1 MTLLVLDTAQGLC
14 TVALGRDGRV
24 IASRSEPM
32 TRGHQERLPVLVE
45 AVLAEA
51 GIPASALK
59 VVAATRGPG
68 SFTGLRVGLAFAQGL
83 AAATGA
89 RPIGLSSL
97 DALAV
102 DGFHGAN
109 HLDPDHAMPV
119 CAIMDARREQVYMAL
134 WSPFELEEGRGIPD
148 PSVGAHRLMAAQPL
162 GLEMARDRLLDSV
175 IPPYVLVGSGAF
187 LLEDMGPV
195 YGLPCEGPSPEALV
209 GLATLQASDA
219 DPTGLEPLYLRAP
232 DATPPTRLPGQ
243 PRPDRA

>member
-14 TVALGRDGRV
+14 TVALGREARV
-24 IASRSEPM
+24 VASRSEAM

-51 GIPASALK
+51 GIPASALE

-102 DGFHGAN
+102 QA
-109 HLDPDHAMPV
+109 HLAESDSPSPIAAV
-119 CAIMDARREQVYMAL
+119 MDARRGQVYLAL
-134 WSPFELEEGRGIPD
+134 WGPVDDVGEIDPALARAPMQAAGAMTIEDATALLGASSP
-148 PSVGAHRLMAAQPL
+148 Q
-162 GLEMARDRLLDSV
+162 ARV
-175 IPPYVLVGSGAF
+175 IGSGAH
-187 LLEDMGPV
+187 LITPEPSDAGPV
-195 YGLPCEGPSPEALV
+195 EGPDPAALV
-209 GLATLQASDA
+209 HLTTIRAGQA

-243 PRPDRA
+243 PRPERV

>member
-14 TVALGRDGRV
+14 TVALGQDGRV

-45 AVLAEA
+45 TVLAEA
-51 GIPASALK
+51 GIPASVLE

-102 DGFHGAN
+102 QA
-109 HLDPDHAMPV
+109 HLAAPDSLSPIAAM
-119 CAIMDARREQVYMAL
+119 MDARRGQVYLAL
-134 WSPFELEEGRGIPD
+134 WGAADRSGEVDPALARALMQAAGAMTIEDAASLLNTSSPEVR
-148 PSVGAHRLMAAQPL
+148 
-162 GLEMARDRLLDSV
+162 V
-175 IPPYVLVGSGAF
+175 IGSGAHLF
-187 LLEDMGPV
+187 APASSHAGQV
-195 YGLPCEGPSPEALV
+195 EGPDPQALV
-209 GLATLQASDA
+209 HLATIRAGQA
-219 DPTGLEPLYLRAP
+219 DPTGLDPLYLRAP

-243 PRPDRA
+243 PRPDRV

>member
-51 GIPASALK
+51 GIPASGLT

-89 RPIGLSSL
+89 RPLGLSSL

-102 DGFHGAN
+102 QA
-109 HLDPDHAMPV
+109 HLAAPDDASPIAAV
-119 CAIMDARREQVYMAL
+119 MDARRGQVYLAL
-134 WSPFELEEGRGIPD
+134 WEAGEGEHD
-148 PSVGAHRLMAAQPL
+148 PAVNRPLSHGPLPVSLDDAAAFVATRLKPV
-162 GLEMARDRLLDSV
+162 RR
-175 IPPYVLVGSGAF
+175 IGSGAT
-187 LLEDMGPV
+187 LVGDSGPATMV
-195 YGLPCEGPSPEALV
+195 VEGPDPGALV
-209 GLATLQASDA
+209 HLATIRALQP
-219 DPTGLEPLYLRAP
+219 DPVGLDPLYLRAP

>member
-45 AVLAEA
+45 AVLADA
-51 GIPASALK
+51 DIPASALE

-102 DGFHGAN
+102 QAY
-109 HLDPDHAMPV
+109 LAAPESPSPIAAV
-119 CAIMDARREQVYMAL
+119 MDARRGQVYLAL
-134 WSPFELEEGRGIPD
+134 WEAGESDQD
-148 PSVGAHRLMAAQPL
+148 PAVSRPLSHGPLPMSLDEAVAFVATRPTPVRRL
-162 GLEMARDRLLDSV
+162 
-175 IPPYVLVGSGAF
+175 GSGA
-187 LLEDMGPV
+187 
-195 YGLPCEGPSPEALV
+195 ALV
-209 GLATLQASDA
+209 GESGPGVMVVEGPDPAALVHLATIRAEQA

-243 PRPDRA
+243 PRPDRV

>member
-45 AVLAEA
+45 AVLAET
-51 GIPASALK
+51 GISVSALQ

-102 DGFHGAN
+102 QA
-109 HLDPDHAMPV
+109 HLAAPESPSPIAAV
-119 CAIMDARREQVYMAL
+119 MDARRGQVYLAL
-134 WSPFELEEGRGIPD
+134 WQAGEGDHDSATNRTLIHGPVPMGLD
-148 PSVGAHRLMAAQPL
+148 DAA
-162 GLEMARDRLLDSV
+162 A
-175 IPPYVLVGSGAF
+175 LVATGTLPALCIGSGAA
-187 LLEDMGPV
+187 LVGELGPGTTV
-195 YGLPCEGPSPEALV
+195 VEGPNPEALV
-209 GLATLQASDA
+209 HLATIRA
-219 DPTGLEPLYLRAP
+219 DQPDSVGLDPLYLRAP

>member
-24 IASRSEPM
+24 IAARSEPM

-45 AVLAEA
+45 AVLADA
-51 GIPASALK
+51 GIPASALE

-102 DGFHGAN
+102 QAY
-109 HLDPDHAMPV
+109 LAAPDSPSPIAAV
-119 CAIMDARREQVYMAL
+119 MDARRGQVYLAL
-134 WSPFELEEGRGIPD
+134 WEAVDDSGEIDPALARAPMQAAGAITIEDATALLSASSPQVR
-148 PSVGAHRLMAAQPL
+148 
-162 GLEMARDRLLDSV
+162 V
-175 IPPYVLVGSGAF
+175 IGSGAH
-187 LLEDMGPV
+187 LITPASSDAGQVGGP
-195 YGLPCEGPSPEALV
+195 GAEALV
-209 GLATLQASDA
+209 HLTTNRAGQAN
-219 DPTGLEPLYLRAP
+219 PTGLEPLYLRAP

-243 PRPDRA
+243 PRPDRV

>member
-14 TVALGRDGRV
+14 TVALGREGRV

-45 AVLAEA
+45 AVLDEA
-51 GIPASALK
+51 GLPASDLA

-102 DGFHGAN
+102 QAHRARPD
-109 HLDPDHAMPV
+109 DPAPIAAV
-119 CAIMDARREQVYMAL
+119 MDARRGQVYLAFWGPFGTGGDIDPAL
-134 WSPFELEEGRGIPD
+134 ERPLLHAAGAMTIGDAATLLNASRPPGR
-148 PSVGAHRLMAAQPL
+148 
-162 GLEMARDRLLDSV
+162 V
-175 IPPYVLVGSGAF
+175 IGSGAP
-187 LLEDMGPV
+187 LVGHGWREAGGADGPD
-195 YGLPCEGPSPEALV
+195 PEALV
-209 GLATLQASDA
+209 QLATIRGDRTDSV
-219 DPTGLEPLYLRAP
+219 GLEPLYLRAP

-243 PRPDRA
+243 PRPDRL

>member
-24 IASRSEPM
+24 VASRSEPM

-102 DGFHGAN
+102 QA
-109 HLDPDHAMPV
+109 HLAAPDSPSPIAAV
-119 CAIMDARREQVYMAL
+119 MDARRGQVYLAL
-134 WSPFELEEGRGIPD
+134 WGAAGGSGEAD
-148 PSVGAHRLMAAQPL
+148 PALSRASMQAAGAMTIEDATA
-162 GLEMARDRLLDSV
+162 LLNASRPRVQV
-175 IPPYVLVGSGAF
+175 IGSGAH
-187 LLEDMGPV
+187 LITPASSDAGQV
-195 YGLPCEGPSPEALV
+195 EGPDPQAIV
-209 GLATLQASDA
+209 HLATIRAGQAA
-219 DPTGLEPLYLRAP
+219 ATGLDPLYLRAP

-243 PRPDRA
+243 PRPDRV

>member
-14 TVALGRDGRV
+14 SVALGREGRV

-32 TRGHQERLPVLVE
+32 TRGHQERLPVLVK
-45 AVLAEA
+45 AVLTEA
-51 GIPASALK
+51 GLPASDLA

-102 DGFHGAN
+102 QARLARPD
-109 HLDPDHAMPV
+109 DPAPIAAV
-119 CAIMDARREQVYMAL
+119 MDARRGQVYLAL
-134 WSPFELEEGRGIPD
+134 WGPRGIGGDVD
-148 PSVGAHRLMAAQPL
+148 PALERSLLHAAGAMTIGDAAT
-162 GLEMARDRLLDSV
+162 LLNASRPPGRV
-175 IPPYVLVGSGAF
+175 IGSGA
-187 LLEDMGPV
+187 LLVGHGWQEAWGADGPD
-195 YGLPCEGPSPEALV
+195 PEALV
-209 GLATLQASDA
+209 QLATIQGDRTDSV
-219 DPTGLEPLYLRAP
+219 GLEPLYLRTP

-243 PRPDRA
+243 PRPDRL

>member
-14 TVALGRDGRV
+14 TVALGQEGRV

-51 GIPASALK
+51 GILASALE

-89 RPIGLSSL
+89 RPVGLSSL

-102 DGFHGAN
+102 QA
-109 HLDPDHAMPV
+109 HLVEPPSPSPIAAV
-119 CAIMDARREQVYMAL
+119 MDARRGQVYLAL
-134 WSPFELEEGRGIPD
+134 WGAVDGSGETDPALSRAPMQAAGAVTIEDATALLNTSSP
-148 PSVGAHRLMAAQPL
+148 
-162 GLEMARDRLLDSV
+162 EMRV
-175 IPPYVLVGSGAF
+175 IGSGAH
-187 LLEDMGPV
+187 LLTPASSDAGHA
-195 YGLPCEGPSPEALV
+195 EGPGPEALV
-209 GLATLQASDA
+209 HLTTIRAAQAA
-219 DPTGLEPLYLRAP
+219 PTGLEPLYLRAP

>member
-14 TVALGRDGRV
+14 TVALGREGRV
-24 IASRSEPM
+24 VASRSEPM

-51 GIPASALK
+51 GVAASALEI
-59 VVAATRGPG
+59 VAAARGPG

-102 DGFHGAN
+102 DGFLAAN
-109 HLDPDHAMPV
+109 QLDPDNSMPV
-119 CAIMDARREQVYMAL
+119 CAIMDARRDQVYMAL
-134 WSPFELEEGRGIPD
+134 WSPFELAEGRGIPD
-148 PSVGAHRLMAAQPL
+148 PSVGAHRLMDAQAL
-162 GLEMARDRLLDSV
+162 GLDMARDRLLGSV
-175 IPPYVLVGSGAF
+175 IPPCVFVGSGAL

-195 YGLPCEGPSPEALV
+195 YDLPCEGPSPEGLV
-209 GLATLQASDA
+209 DLATRQAGQADA
-219 DPTGLEPLYLRAP
+219 TGLDPLYLRAP

-243 PRPDRA
+243 PRPDRV

>member
-51 GIPASALK
+51 GIPASALG

-102 DGFHGAN
+102 QA
-109 HLDPDHAMPV
+109 HLAAPESPSSIAAV
-119 CAIMDARREQVYMAL
+119 MDARRGQVYLAL
-134 WSPFELEEGRGIPD
+134 WGAGGGSGEIDPALSRPLMQAAGAMTIEDATSLLNASSP
-148 PSVGAHRLMAAQPL
+148 GAQL
-162 GLEMARDRLLDSV
+162 
-175 IPPYVLVGSGAF
+175 IGSGAH
-187 LLEDMGPV
+187 LITPASSDAGQV
-195 YGLPCEGPSPEALV
+195 EGPDPRALV
-209 GLATLQASDA
+209 HLATIRAGQAA
-219 DPTGLEPLYLRAP
+219 PTGLDPLYLRAP

-243 PRPDRA
+243 PRPDRV

>member
-14 TVALGRDGRV
+14 TVALGREGRV

-45 AVLAEA
+45 SVLAEA

-59 VVAATRGPG
+59 IVAATRGPG

-89 RPIGLSSL
+89 RPVGLSSL

-102 DGFHGAN
+102 QA
-109 HLDPDHAMPV
+109 HLAEADSLAPIAAV
-119 CAIMDARREQVYMAL
+119 MDARRGQVYLAL
-134 WSPFELEEGRGIPD
+134 WGAADGADDPD
-148 PSVGAHRLMAAQPL
+148 PALVRPLIEAAAAMAIEDATDLLKASGSTTGVIGSGTPL
-162 GLEMARDRLLDSV
+162 VSGTLLDA
-175 IPPYVLVGSGAF
+175 GG
-187 LLEDMGPV
+187 G
-195 YGLPCEGPSPEALV
+195 EGPDPGALV
-209 GLATLQASDA
+209 QLATLRA
-219 DPTGLEPLYLRAP
+219 DQPAPTGLEPLYLRAP

-243 PRPDRA
+243 PRPDRV

>member
-51 GIPASALK
+51 DVAASALT

-89 RPIGLSSL
+89 RSIGLSSL

-102 DGFHGAN
+102 QA
-109 HLDPDHAMPV
+109 HLAAPDSPSPIAAV
-119 CAIMDARREQVYMAL
+119 MDARRGQVYLAL
-134 WSPFELEEGRGIPD
+134 WGAADASGETDPALTRALVQAAGAMTIEDATALLNASSPR
-148 PSVGAHRLMAAQPL
+148 VQ
-162 GLEMARDRLLDSV
+162 V
-175 IPPYVLVGSGAF
+175 IGSGAH
-187 LLEDMGPV
+187 LITPASPDAGQV
-195 YGLPCEGPSPEALV
+195 EGPDPQALV
-209 GLATLQASDA
+209 HLATIRAGQAAS
-219 DPTGLEPLYLRAP
+219 TGLDPLYLRAP

-243 PRPDRA
+243 PRPDRV

>member
-14 TVALGRDGRV
+14 TVALGQDGRV

-102 DGFHGAN
+102 QA
-109 HLDPDHAMPV
+109 HLAESDNLAPIAAV
-119 CAIMDARREQVYMAL
+119 MDARRGQVYLAL
-134 WSPFELEEGRGIPD
+134 WAAVDGSGEID
-148 PSVGAHRLMAAQPL
+148 PALARAPRQAAGAMTIEDATA
-162 GLEMARDRLLDSV
+162 LLSASSHPVQV
-175 IPPYVLVGSGAF
+175 IGSGAH
-187 LLEDMGPV
+187 LITPASSDPGQV
-195 YGLPCEGPSPEALV
+195 EGPGPEALV
-209 GLATLQASDA
+209 HLTTIRAGQAT
-219 DPTGLEPLYLRAP
+219 PTGLEPLYLRAP

>member
-102 DGFHGAN
+102 QA
-109 HLDPDHAMPV
+109 HLAAPESLSPIAAV
-119 CAIMDARREQVYMAL
+119 MDARRGQVYLAL
-134 WSPFELEEGRGIPD
+134 WGAADGSGETDPALSRASMQAAGAMTIEDATSLLNASSPR
-148 PSVGAHRLMAAQPL
+148 AQ
-162 GLEMARDRLLDSV
+162 V
-175 IPPYVLVGSGAF
+175 IGSGAH
-187 LLEDMGPV
+187 LITPASSDA
-195 YGLPCEGPSPEALV
+195 GLVEGPDPDALV
-209 GLATLQASDA
+209 HLATIRASQPD
-219 DPTGLEPLYLRAP
+219 TVGLDPLYLRAP

>member
-14 TVALGRDGRV
+14 TVALGREGRV
-24 IASRSEPM
+24 VSSRSEPM

-45 AVLAEA
+45 AVLAQA
-51 GIPASALK
+51 GIPASALE

-89 RPIGLSSL
+89 RSIGLSSL

-102 DGFHGAN
+102 HA
-109 HLDPDHAMPV
+109 HLAAPDSPSPIAAV
-119 CAIMDARREQVYMAL
+119 MDARRGQVYLAL
-134 WSPFELEEGRGIPD
+134 WGPVDGSDQIDPALARAPMQAAGAMTIEDATALLGASSP
-148 PSVGAHRLMAAQPL
+148 Q
-162 GLEMARDRLLDSV
+162 ARV
-175 IPPYVLVGSGAF
+175 IGSGAH
-187 LLEDMGPV
+187 LITPASADAGPV
-195 YGLPCEGPSPEALV
+195 EGPDPAALV
-209 GLATLQASDA
+209 HLTTIRAGQA

-243 PRPDRA
+243 PRPERV